1 MKECRERDIFLRS
14 IVSGELAVV
23 VSYPPPLS
31 PPAICS
37 MVSLNV
43 AGVIPTQSAPGGKR
57 RRKLLL
63 MGYALS
69 HTGSRSVKVA
79 RYCVRCAEG

>member
-1 MKECRERDIFLRS
+1 MKEYREKKFFLRS
-14 IVSGELAVV
+14 IVGGDLAVV
-23 VSYPPPLS
+23 VSYPPLS
-31 PPAICS
+31 SPAAFCS

-43 AGVIPTQSAPGGKR
+43 AGVTPTRSTPGGKR

-63 MGYALS
+63 MGSALA

-79 RYCVRCAEG
+79 RYYVRCAEG